1 MEALEKLFVHLFQG
15 VQNNKCST
23 YKQLSNNS
31 ATSTARICA
40 HRIHLSGM
48 DRIEV
53 AKVEIAFHNEAC
65 AIASQLDPPPL
76 G

>member
-1 MEALEKLFVHLFQG
+1 MEALEKLFVHLFQD

-40 HRIHLSGM
+40 HRIHVGCS
-48 DRIEV
+48 
-53 AKVEIAFHNEAC
+53 IAQTIWFKMGK
-65 AIASQLDPPPL
+65 LLPL
-76 G
+76 AVGHGQNRGCKS